1 MKKLKNS
8 ELNRIS
14 VSEFK
19 NASKSPIIIIL
30 DNIRS
35 AHNVGSIFRTCDAF
49 LINEIIL
56 CGITATPP
64 NNEIRKTALG
74 STESVDWR
82 YFDNIEEA
90 VLSLRKEGFQIIS
103 IEQADKSLKLEK
115 FSPKKNEKYAFI
127 FGNEIKGIDQK
138 IIDISDNIIEIPQF
152 GTKHSLNVSVSA
164 GIVIW
169 DVFSKI
175 SLGSRASFE
184 GPGPLQ
190 MALSRQTIG
199 IALMQSFWRAVGV
212 EIRSGCFSRQD
223 ICLIM

>member
-1 MKKLKNS
+1 MRKLKNI
-8 ELNRIS
+8 ELNRKT
-14 VSEFK
+14 VNEYK
-19 NASKSPIIIIL
+19 NSKKTNLIIIL
-30 DNIRS
+30 DDIRS
-35 AHNVGSIFRTCDAF
+35 LNNIGSVFRTCDAF

-82 YFDNIEEA
+82 YFDNIEEV
-90 VLSLRKEGFQIIS
+90 VLNLKKEGFQIIS

-175 SLGSRASFE
+175 S
-184 GPGPLQ
+184 
-190 MALSRQTIG
+190 
-199 IALMQSFWRAVGV
+199 
-212 EIRSGCFSRQD
+212 FSQFD
-223 ICLIM
+223 